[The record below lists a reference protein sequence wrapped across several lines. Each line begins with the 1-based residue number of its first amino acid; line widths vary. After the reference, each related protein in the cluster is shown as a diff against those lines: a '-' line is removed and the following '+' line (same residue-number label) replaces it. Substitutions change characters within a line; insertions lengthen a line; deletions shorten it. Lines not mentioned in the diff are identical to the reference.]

1 MRELSGPRSPVGPVG
16 PPAGRAVIGPRLDSA
31 AVGLCWRLSV
41 WS

>member
-1 MRELSGPRSPVGPVG
+1 MHEGTVGASVSGRTGR
-16 PPAGRAVIGPRLDSA
+16 AGRAVIGPRLDSA